1 MIPWDI
7 RGGYPLVSHV
17 SAVGLDEVD
26 ESWVALEETTQPL
39 YVCYDLE
46 VARC

>member
-39 YVCYDLE
+39 YVL
-46 VARC
+46 